1 VHSQPLAVRGHRRN
15 GSHAISSALRYSPA
29 VERLLKNLG
38 GGGLPGGAAAH
49 DTEVFAA
56 DVAAALDRSGVALQE
71 SARVQLLQR
80 SVA

>member
-15 GSHAISSALRYSPA
+15 SSQSAISTALRYSPA
-29 VERLLKNLG
+29 VEKLLKNLG

-56 DVAAALDRSGVALQE
+56 DVAAALDRSATGLEE
-71 SARVQLLQR
+71 SNRVQQLQR
-80 SVA
+80 S